1 LRRDSAEY
9 VPVLTFRQDGAFGA
23 ETTLVVLPDGFH
35 AVMTKVGAL
44 VVGPTG
50 AYLVVDGD
58 DVGSETEAGS
68 LAAAAATDLRRALA
82 ERTTWVPFI
91 EPLVVSSHVSPRGP
105 ASVVPRD
112 LFVTII
118 SEGHET
124 VDDATV
130 RRLIDLTAALDT

>member
-1 LRRDSAEY
+1 VA
-9 VPVLTFRQDGAFGA
+9 VLTFREAGAFGA
-23 ETTLVVLPDGFH
+23 EETLLVLPDGFH
-35 AVMTKVGAL
+35 AVTTKVGAL

-58 DVGSETEAGS
+58 DVGDEAEAGS
-68 LAAAAATDLRRALA
+68 VAASAATDLRRALA

-91 EPLVVSSHVSPRGP
+91 EPLVVSSNASPQSR

-112 LFVTII
+112 LLVTVI

-130 RRLIDLTAALDT
+130 RRIVDLTTVLDT